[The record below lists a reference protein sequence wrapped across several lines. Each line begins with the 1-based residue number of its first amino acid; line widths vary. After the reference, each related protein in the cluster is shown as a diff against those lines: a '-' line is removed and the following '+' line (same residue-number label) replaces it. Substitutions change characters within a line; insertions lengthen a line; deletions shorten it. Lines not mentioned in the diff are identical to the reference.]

1 MTAVSHE
8 IKPIY
13 GLPLKAEAIA
23 PRNLVPAR
31 VTIMLHNDG
40 LFATSSL
47 NADQAREL
55 AAALMSMALAVDKM
69 NKWRVSSLVE
79 VSQ

>member
-1 MTAVSHE
+1 MSAMIHE

-13 GLPLKAEAIA
+13 GLPLKAEAIP
-23 PRNLVPAR
+23 PRDLVPAR

-40 LFATSSL
+40 LYATSSL

-55 AAALMSMALAVDKM
+55 AAALMSMALAVDKL
-69 NKWRVSSLVE
+69 NKWRNGTLAE